1 MSQTRMYHRRI
12 GEGENLSFV
21 LQSPECTGEE
31 HAVEV
36 PLKLSA
42 SGSLLV
48 AVRVGATQ
56 PVWVEQ

>member
-1 MSQTRMYHRRI
+1 MYHRRI
-12 GEGENLSFV
+12 GEGENLSFI
-21 LQSPECTGEE
+21 LQSPKCTGEE

-48 AVRVGATQ
+48 AVHVGATQ
-56 PVWVEQ
+56 PVWVKQ